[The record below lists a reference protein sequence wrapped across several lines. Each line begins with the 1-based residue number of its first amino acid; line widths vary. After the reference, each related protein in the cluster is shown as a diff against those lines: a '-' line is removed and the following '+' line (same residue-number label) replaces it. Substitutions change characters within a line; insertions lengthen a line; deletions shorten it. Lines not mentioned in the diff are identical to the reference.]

1 MAKNTKH
8 LSLIEVNTAI
18 TTAKLK
24 HLEGEESRSEV
35 VYDLMVDECHEYF
48 ANGVLVHNCI
58 DPIRYAFNKLNNV
71 IIVAPP
77 RALGNRYRNED

>member
-1 MAKNTKH
+1 
-8 LSLIEVNTAI
+8 
-18 TTAKLK
+18 
-24 HLEGEESRSEV
+24 
-35 VYDLMVDECHEYF
+35 MVDECHEYF